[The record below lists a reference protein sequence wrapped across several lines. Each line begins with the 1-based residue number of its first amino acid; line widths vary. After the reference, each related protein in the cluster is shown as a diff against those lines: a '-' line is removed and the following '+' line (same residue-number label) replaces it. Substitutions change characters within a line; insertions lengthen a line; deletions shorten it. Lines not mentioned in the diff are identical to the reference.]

1 MLCLCQNQH
10 NMICFFL
17 FYRWRSGYRLRKG
30 PIYMTD
36 VFFDDF
42 ADNEY
47 YNMGAIGFDKQFK
60 QSAFHSSVN
69 MKFGFSD
76 VSLCVIMKIMLK

>member
-1 MLCLCQNQH
+1 
-10 NMICFFL
+10 MICFFL

-47 YNMGAIGFDKQFK
+47 YNMGPNNIQRVIQFLIRVVV
-60 QSAFHSSVN
+60 A
-69 MKFGFSD
+69 
-76 VSLCVIMKIMLK
+76 VIVW

>member
-1 MLCLCQNQH
+1 MSTLAKDD
-10 NMICFFL
+10 MFL
-17 FYRWRSGYRLRKG
+17 FYSWRAGYRLRKG

-47 YNMGAIGFDKQFK
+47 YNMGAIGFEKQFK
-60 QSAFHSSVN
+60 QSPFHSAVN

-76 VSLCVIMKIMLK
+76 VSLVLHLCVLWK